1 LERLLREQQDKRA
14 REQQQER
21 EAREA
26 TRTAAE
32 GKSRGQI
39 REIYVGELR
48 ARGLTVPSGL
58 VLDATADAIARN
70 REKFSM
76 VYSARLVAKAGRD
89 LWKLRQRSDEHQ

>member
-1 LERLLREQQDKRA
+1 VGSA
-14 REQQQER
+14 RERQQER

-26 TRTAAE
+26 REATRAAAE

-76 VYSARLVAKAGRD
+76 AYSARLVAEAGRN

>member
-1 LERLLREQQDKRA
+1 MPA
-14 REQQQER
+14 SGTQER

-26 TRTAAE
+26 TRATAA

-70 REKFSM
+70 REKLSAA
-76 VYSARLVAKAGRD
+76 YSARIVAELGRD
-89 LWKLRQRSDEHQ
+89 LWKLLSHPARNEH